1 MNSKK
6 YDVSKYSNYQN
17 VWKLGSERAEPFNVG
32 IDAGFMPRIV
42 SVQRSFDQNLSK
54 FGNDGLI
61 GKPRYAAGLQNVST
75 TRKKTRKMREVPN

>member
-1 MNSKK
+1 MTS
-6 YDVSKYSNYQN
+6 DFIKYSNYQN
-17 VWKLGSERAEPFNVG
+17 VRKLGSERAERG

-42 SVQRSFDQNLSK
+42 NLSK

-75 TRKKTRKMREVPN
+75 TRKKN